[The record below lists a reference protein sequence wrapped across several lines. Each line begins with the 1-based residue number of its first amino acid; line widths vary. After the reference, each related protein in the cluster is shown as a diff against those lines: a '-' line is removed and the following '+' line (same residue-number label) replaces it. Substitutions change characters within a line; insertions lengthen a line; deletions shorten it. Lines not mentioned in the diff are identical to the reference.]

1 MSKALDE
8 ASENNN
14 ELNEV
19 NNQKNLCVHDLK
31 KKLRV
36 KQKRQFIINAIIL
49 SVIITFLCAISVLI
63 YQSY

>member
-36 KQKRQFIINAIIL
+36 KQKRQFISNTIIL
-49 SVIITFLCAISVLI
+49 SVIITLLCSISVLI
-63 YQSY
+63 YQSL